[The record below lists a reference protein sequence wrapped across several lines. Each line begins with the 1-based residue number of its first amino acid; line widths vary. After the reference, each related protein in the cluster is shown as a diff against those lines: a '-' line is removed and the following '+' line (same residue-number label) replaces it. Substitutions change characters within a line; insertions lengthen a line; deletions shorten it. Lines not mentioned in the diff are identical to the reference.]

1 MNKEGSLAAM
11 QFFEKKPELFA
22 VFAAFDE
29 KVTEAFEGVQVR
41 VQKTQITYSERYNF
55 AAVSLPQRKI
65 PGFSGEFLLVTLGLP
80 CELKSSR
87 IAVATEPYPRR
98 WTHHIPVYSPED
110 VDEELMCWVKEA
122 HDFSMAKGRK

>member
-65 PGFSGEFLLVTLGLP
+65 PGFSGEFLLVTLGRP
-80 CELKSSR
+80 SR
-87 IAVATEPYPRR
+87 ILVAGRITFQCIPRR
-98 WTHHIPVYSPED
+98 MWMKNS
-110 VDEELMCWVKEA
+110 CA
-122 HDFSMAKGRK
+122 G

>member
-11 QFFEKKPELFA
+11 QFFEKKPEPFA

-80 CELKSSR
+80 C
-87 IAVATEPYPRR
+87 
-98 WTHHIPVYSPED
+98 
-110 VDEELMCWVKEA
+110 
-122 HDFSMAKGRK
+122 